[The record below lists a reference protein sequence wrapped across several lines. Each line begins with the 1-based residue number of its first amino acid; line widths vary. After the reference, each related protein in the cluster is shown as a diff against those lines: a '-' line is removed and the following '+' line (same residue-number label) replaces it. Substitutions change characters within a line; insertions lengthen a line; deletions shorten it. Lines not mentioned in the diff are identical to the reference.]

1 MLNISRNTKENHM
14 LRSIVAILKEIFFNP
29 VMKNDLDAYI
39 VAGNPKDASDVE
51 RLERDFHNQ
60 RRLLARYYD

>member
-1 MLNISRNTKENHM
+1 M